1 MKYIVLLIIHCC
13 SFLVYSQQ
21 EPQSSQFM
29 INPFIVNPA
38 YSSVEDLAH
47 FQLGYRKQWE
57 GIDNTP
63 STSYLSFH
71 APINKP
77 RWART
82 HPGDFHD
89 WHGTGGVIIRDNI
102 GAFNFTRIQ
111 ANYSYNLGL
120 SKGEDYGY
128 YHVDGLRI
136 SFGANLGIDS
146 YGVDK
151 DALS

>member
-1 MKYIVLLIIHCC
+1 MKKIFILIIHFC

-47 FQLGYRKQWE
+47 FQLRYRKQWE

-71 APINKP
+71 TPINKS

-82 HPGDFHD
+82 HPGDFRN
-89 WHGTGGVIIRDNI
+89 WHG
-102 GAFNFTRIQ
+102 A
-111 ANYSYNLGL
+111 GL
-120 SKGEDYGY
+120 
-128 YHVDGLRI
+128 
-136 SFGANLGIDS
+136 
-146 YGVDK
+146 
-151 DALS
+151 LSARTSE